1 MKLKIE
7 TDMLPEATAV
17 QIPGTNGLFRLNYF
31 NGRYL
36 TAEAL
41 RKEQIYWDYRARLDA
56 EIHPSGI
63 AWGLGLE
70 TKAVWAAPPN
80 ECSSDHY
87 AAKNGVEAK
96 TVVTLQPGLAFN
108 GAGRPITV
116 GAPFEFRFADLL
128 DQFKTN
134 RTIVVD
140 GGTQF
145 APCVCLAPGLPG
157 PSGGGSV
164 SPGPYLLLLG
174 AVETNEGEAKV
185 YGNVCGS
192 APPKRCEADGWRGG
206 FALSLA
212 RFPVDVPLDEICSA
226 WDLRG
231 VLSAYYFDV
240 YEHALLERWLQ
251 PFPRGE
257 GDVDFC
263 AGLGPFDRQDGAVP
277 LAMVYVGSDGSILFM
292 DPWIPRRPIA
302 ATASAAWAANLRG
315 APTQA
320 ACLARVHQF
329 QCQLDESLTAAPQ
342 TNKDA
347 LNLHERGFR
356 HIPPWGFLPGPAS
369 ITHREPSDNPLG
381 AFQADRVDVLRAE
394 TAARTYFQGT
404 NVLTY
409 AVVAIHDDDI
419 LEDMIRAM
427 EKDPVELRPC
437 GGNAR
442 TPFFDSTKES
452 NSTVKSPQS
461 AAGLALLRVIAEA
474 LGRCGGI
481 TMHRLINREIE
492 IVKLMIP
499 MRGLR
504 RAAPI
509 VGAVGY
515 DGSAGKLGVWGRLD
529 KNKSKARGGAY
540 ASAVEAFLQ
549 AVIGPAAQPHEFVF
563 YVKQR
568 LVLLDVVYLLL
579 DAVLELFALLRAPQA
594 APTPSTAPAAS
605 STAEPKLYRVGSS
618 FLPLRQRDPDA
629 GFVDTTT
636 AREMARVMP
645 SKLGDYASGLL
656 ADDVVRYSTVAVLRA
671 WAPELTQP
679 SLWTAYDAERARLG
693 ATLVEQGTA
702 PDQAAALAR
711 DRAVD
716 LLLREHAG
724 FGVLKLAAIALPEA
738 DSAAFEG
745 LLRDEA
751 KAAAPAA
758 KATVADAT
766 FYANTYEP
774 FEGARAEALF
784 DAARVAY
791 GEQPVT
797 AVGTRVA
804 AAPGLAVND
813 VLKAAPSEVS
823 RLVGSAHAGELV
835 SRVHAQ
841 GREMIELVNALG
853 ASPRFAEP
861 AFWKTFDAMAA
872 NHPGKI
878 SAALREL
885 ESHGAEADR
894 KIGKQLE
901 KLHTILGDQGL
912 VRFLAKARGPAG
924 GASL

>member
-7 TDMLPEATAV
+7 TDMLPEATAL

-70 TKAVWAAPPN
+70 TKAAWAAPPN
-80 ECSSDHY
+80 ECSSGHY
-87 AAKNGVEAK
+87 VATGGIKAE
-96 TVVTLQPGLAFN
+96 TSVTLQPGLAFN
-108 GAGRPITV
+108 GAGRPIAV
-116 GAPFEFRFADLL
+116 GAPFAFRFADLL

-157 PSGGGSV
+157 PSGGGSI
-164 SPGPYLLLLG
+164 SPGPYLLIIG
-174 AVETNEGEAKV
+174 SVETNEGEAKV
-185 YGNVCGS
+185 HGNVCG
-192 APPKRCEADGWRGG
+192 AAAPKRCEADGWRGG

-257 GDVDFC
+257 ADVDFC

-342 TNKDA
+342 THKDA
-347 LNLHERGFR
+347 LNLYERGFR
-356 HIPPWGFLPGPAS
+356 HIPPWGFLPAPAS
-369 ITHREPSDNPLG
+369 ITHREPNDNPLG

-394 TAARTYFQGT
+394 TAARTYFKGT

-442 TPFFDSTKES
+442 TPFLDTTKES
-452 NSTVKSPQS
+452 KGTVKSPQG

-481 TMHRLINREIE
+481 TMHRLVNREIE

-509 VGAVGY
+509 VGAVGH
-515 DGSAGKLGVWGRLD
+515 DGSAGKLGVWGQLD
-529 KNKSKARGGAY
+529 KNKNKARGSAY

-568 LVLLDVVYLLL
+568 LVLLDVIYLLL
-579 DAVLELFALLRAPQA
+579 DAVLELFALLRLPQVAP
-594 APTPSTAPAAS
+594 APAAA
-605 STAEPKLYRVGSS
+605 AEEPMAYRVGSS
-618 FLPLRQRDPDA
+618 FLPLRQRDPGA
-629 GFVDTTT
+629 GFVDTTS
-636 AREMARVMP
+636 AREIARVMP
-645 SKLGDYASGLL
+645 SKLGDYTAGLL
-656 ADDVVRYSTVAVLRA
+656 ADDVVRFSTVAVLRA

-679 SLWTAYDAERARLG
+679 SLWTAYDAERERLG
-693 ATLVEQGTA
+693 ATLVKQGTA

-751 KAAAPAA
+751 KAAAPAPAA

-797 AVGTRVA
+797 AVGARVA

-823 RLVGSAHAGELV
+823 RLVGAAHAGELV

-841 GREMIELVNALG
+841 GRAMIDLVNALG
-853 ASPRFAEP
+853 ASTRFADP
-861 AFWKTFDAMAA
+861 AFWKTFDAIAA
-872 NHPGKI
+872 KHPGKI
-878 SAALREL
+878 AAAVRDL
-885 ESHGAEADR
+885 EADGSDADR

-901 KLHTILGDQGL
+901 KLHAILGDQGL
-912 VRFLAKARGPAG
+912 ERFLARAHRPTAH
-924 GASL
+924 AEP